1 MFRSIVLHLFTPIQK
16 DDWLEFFKLTLEELK
31 MKSEEMNVFK
41 DKPDKQLND
50 IVDDLVTEC
59 DAKFEDALQKAKADK
74 AEKKAAQH
82 H

>member
-1 MFRSIVLHLFTPIQK
+1 
-16 DDWLEFFKLTLEELK
+16 